1 LVIGNTI
8 RLSIQSRRDEIIV
21 IKLVGGT
28 NAYVRRPFLY
38 TGMLLGVFG
47 ALAAAIMIYASLL
60 WMSSSV
66 ANLAEL
72 YQSQYRLQGLGIIGF
87 LGLVGLGGIFGLG
100 GAWIAV
106 SKHLR
111 DIEPK

>member
-1 LVIGNTI
+1 
-8 RLSIQSRRDEIIV
+8 
-21 IKLVGGT
+21 KLVGGT

-38 TGMLLGVFG
+38 TGMLLGIFG
-47 ALAAAIMIYASLL
+47 ALTAAIMLYASLL

-72 YQSQYRLQGLGIIGF
+72 YQSQYRLQGLGMLGF
-87 LGLVGLGGIFGLG
+87 LGLLGLGGLFGLG

>member
-1 LVIGNTI
+1 
-8 RLSIQSRRDEIIV
+8 
-21 IKLVGGT
+21 
-28 NAYVRRPFLY
+28 
-38 TGMLLGVFG
+38 
-47 ALAAAIMIYASLL
+47 
-60 WMSSSV
+60 MSSSV

-72 YQSQYRLQGLGIIGF
+72 YQSQYRLQGLGFIGF
-87 LGLVGLGGIFGLG
+87 FGLTGLGGAMGLG

>member
-1 LVIGNTI
+1 
-8 RLSIQSRRDEIIV
+8 
-21 IKLVGGT
+21 
-28 NAYVRRPFLY
+28 
-38 TGMLLGVFG
+38 M
-47 ALAAAIMIYASLL
+47 
-60 WMSSSV
+60 

-72 YQSQYRLQGLGIIGF
+72 YQSQYRLQGLGILGF

>member
-1 LVIGNTI
+1 
-8 RLSIQSRRDEIIV
+8 
-21 IKLVGGT
+21 
-28 NAYVRRPFLY
+28 
-38 TGMLLGVFG
+38 
-47 ALAAAIMIYASLL
+47 
-60 WMSSSV
+60 MSSSV

-72 YQSQYRLQGLGIIGF
+72 YQSQYRLQGLGILGF